1 MKLAVDSS
9 VLVAIFKAEPT
20 GSKWLDYLIQSSR
33 EYELVA
39 CPIVWAE
46 TTPVFASRHDLETS
60 MEDLSVAYDEVN
72 LTSSYAAG
80 RAFQDYSKKGGPRTH
95 LIPDFLIAA
104 HALCQCE
111 GLVAADRG
119 YYRHY
124 FRKLKIH
131 SI

>member
-20 GSKWLDYLIQSSR
+20 GSDWLESLIDCSR

-39 CPIVWAE
+39 CPVVWAE
-46 TTPVFASRHDLETS
+46 TTPVFSSRFDLEKR
-60 MEDLSVAYDEVN
+60 MEDLSVAYDEID

-80 RAFQDYSKKGGPRTH
+80 RAFQEYRKKGGPRSH
-95 LIPDFLIAA
+95 LVPDFLIAA

-119 YYRHY
+119 YYRSY